1 MRKREFQKS
10 KEELIADCQR
20 AIKDNTTDKRF
31 LRRVLAVNMF
41 LNGSTQKEVCTAH
54 CVARQT
60 FSEWLTVVE
69 KQGIGA
75 LRDKKHPG
83 REPRLT
89 KEQLDEIKETIS
101 KDAEGEAVNIWDGP
115 RLSEFIKEKY
125 GVTLKV
131 RRCQYLLHE
140 MGFSLIRPQT
150 FPNKG
155 EKKRRGEGDI

>member
-60 FSEWLTVVE
+60 FSE
-69 KQGIGA
+69 
-75 LRDKKHPG
+75 
-83 REPRLT
+83 
-89 KEQLDEIKETIS
+89 
-101 KDAEGEAVNIWDGP
+101 
-115 RLSEFIKEKY
+115 
-125 GVTLKV
+125 
-131 RRCQYLLHE
+131 
-140 MGFSLIRPQT
+140 
-150 FPNKG
+150 
-155 EKKRRGEGDI
+155 

>member
-101 KDAEGEAVNIWDGP
+101 KEPLIKSKKCGIMGE
-115 RLSEFIKEKY
+115 
-125 GVTLKV
+125 
-131 RRCQYLLHE
+131 
-140 MGFSLIRPQT
+140 
-150 FPNKG
+150 
-155 EKKRRGEGDI
+155 